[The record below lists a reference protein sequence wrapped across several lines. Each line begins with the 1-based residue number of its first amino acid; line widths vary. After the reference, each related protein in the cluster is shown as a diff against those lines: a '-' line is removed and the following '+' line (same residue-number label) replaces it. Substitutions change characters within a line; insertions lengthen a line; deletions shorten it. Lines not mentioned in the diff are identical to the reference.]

1 MEISIVITNW
11 NGIEL
16 LKETVPTILDAA
28 VQDPDN
34 YYEVLLVDDCS
45 SDKSI
50 AFVKENFPEVRIV
63 RTPKNSGYMH
73 ANNFGVD
80 QAKYPLVFCI
90 NNDMKIIPSTIPS
103 LLRYFKDEKAF
114 AASGKIF
121 DWNGKFLYG
130 NRGGY
135 FKQGHFSYYEKDE
148 NDTSTQTLFACGGA
162 FLCRKKM
169 YQELGGYDAELYS
182 PYYYDETDLCFRALK
197 QGLKII
203 YEPESKA
210 YHKVSQTATRQY
222 DDSRIKIISAR
233 NNYFFSI
240 KNIHDEAMTREMIKF
255 IPLFLLRDLL
265 KGKFR
270 FWKAF
275 KAVLDKWSLVMRK
288 RTMEKAKGGL
298 SAEEIFK
305 AVNGN
310 KTF

>member
-11 NGIEL
+11 NGVEL
-16 LKETVPTILDAA
+16 LKETLPTILDAA

-34 YYEVLLVDDCS
+34 YYEVLMVDDCS
-45 SDKSI
+45 TDNSI
-50 AFVKENFPEVRIV
+50 AYVKENYPEVKIV

-73 ANNFGVD
+73 ANNFGVS
-80 QAKYPLVFCI
+80 QAKYSLVFCI
-90 NNDMKIIPSTIPS
+90 NNDMKIIPSTIPV
-103 LLRYFKDEKAF
+103 LLRYFKDEQVF
-114 AASGKIF
+114 AASGKIY

-169 YQELGGYDAELYS
+169 YLELGGYDAELYS

-197 QGLKII
+197 QGLKIV
-203 YEPESKA
+203 YDPDSAA

-222 DDSRIKIISAR
+222 DDSKIKIISAR

-240 KNIHDEAMTREMIKF
+240 KNIHDEAMTKDMIKF

-275 KAVLDKWSLVMRK
+275 KEVWKRWDFVMKK
-288 RTMEKAKGGL
+288 RAAEKAKGGL
-298 SAEEIFK
+298 SAEEIFR